1 MRDWKRIT
9 RACVFDG
16 LQADVREAIS
26 AHITRYKL
34 GDILADSLMCVETTS
49 EKIKKGLPG
58 GGDRTVLV
66 AAVITPRWLVWGIR
80 GDRSGV
86 RVMSARLEDVVIQ
99 DYTATQ
105 FANMIPDTGI
115 EVSGSF
121 TDVSERGAAFLGLGE
136 EPPARKFK
144 HTVLEAA
151 QAAKK

>member
-9 RACVFDG
+9 RACLFEG
-16 LQADVREAIS
+16 LQVDVRDAMS
-26 AHITRYKL
+26 AHINQHEL
-34 GDILADSLMCVETTS
+34 GDILADSLMCVETAS

-58 GGDRTVLV
+58 RADDLVLV
-66 AAVITPRWLVWGIR
+66 AAVITPDWLIWGIR

-86 RVMSARLEDVVIQ
+86 TVMSARLADVAIQ
-99 DYTATQ
+99 DYAATQ

-121 TDVSERGAAFLGLGE
+121 TAVSERGAAFLGLGE

-144 HTVLEAA
+144 QTVLEAA
-151 QAAKK
+151 QAANK

>member
-9 RACVFDG
+9 RACPFDG
-16 LQADVREAIS
+16 LQADVRDAIR
-26 AHITRYKL
+26 AHIAQYEL
-34 GDILADSLMCVETTS
+34 GDIVADSLMCVETTS
-49 EKIKKGLPG
+49 EKIKKELPG
-58 GGDRTVLV
+58 GGDKSVLV

-86 RVMSARLEDVVIQ
+86 TVMSARLADVVIQ
-99 DYTATQ
+99 DYTTTQ

-121 TDVSERGAAFLGLGE
+121 TDVAEREAAFLGLGE

-144 HTVLEAA
+144 QMVFEAA
-151 QAAKK
+151 QTATK